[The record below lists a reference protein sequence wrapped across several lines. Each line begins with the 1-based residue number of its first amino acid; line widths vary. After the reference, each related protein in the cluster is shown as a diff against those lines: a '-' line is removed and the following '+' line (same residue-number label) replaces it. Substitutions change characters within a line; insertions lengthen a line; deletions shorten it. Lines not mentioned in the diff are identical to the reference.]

1 MDGRRHAMFLNQA
14 LSMSD
19 ITISLLLLSL
29 LAIVSVIINLDDD
42 FLDPS

>member
-1 MDGRRHAMFLNQA
+1 
-14 LSMSD
+14 MSD

>member
-1 MDGRRHAMFLNQA
+1 MFLNQA